1 MIDMLDAL
9 ILGFSALTAVLGLLW
24 RRKIVNQSETDKS
37 VNKRKRAKRSA
48 VLLSTIGLYVFVSKL
63 FEIIFGKPE
72 SEEISVQLAV
82 PRVTVLGLNL
92 STTIVYTWVIT
103 AVLILLALILRL
115 TLVPKLRDV
124 PRGAQNVL
132 ELAVE
137 TASKYTRNTAHGT
150 GEFLAS
156 YIFTIALFL
165 VSCACVELLGLRTP
179 ASDITL
185 TGALAILTFLFINIY
200 GIKARGFKGRFKLL
214 ASPTP
219 VILPVRIITDLAIPV
234 SLACRLFGN
243 MLGGL
248 VVMDLLYSSLGNFA
262 VGPPGLLGLY
272 FGVFHPLIQA
282 FVFITLTLN
291 YINEVTEIT
300 EATE

>member
-1 MIDMLDAL
+1 MLDAL
-9 ILGFSALTAVLGLLW
+9 IMGFSALTAVLGFLW
-24 RRKIVNQSETDKS
+24 RRKLVSHRGEDKS
-37 VNKRKRAKRSA
+37 ANQRKRAKRSA
-48 VLLSTIGLYVFVSKL
+48 ALLTIVGLYVFVSKL
-63 FEIIFGKPE
+63 FEMIFGKPE

-82 PRVTVLGLNL
+82 PRVRILGLNL
-92 STTIVYTWVIT
+92 STTIVYTWGIM

-115 TLVPKLRDV
+115 TLVRKLKDV

-137 TASKYTRNTAHGT
+137 TISRYTKNTAHGT
-150 GEFLAS
+150 GEVLAS
-156 YIFTIALFL
+156 YIFTIAVYL
-165 VSCACVELLGLRTP
+165 VACACVELLGLRTP

-219 VILPVRIITDLAIPV
+219 VILPVHIITDLAIPV

-248 VVMDLLYSSLGNFA
+248 VVMDLLYSSLGNYA
-262 VGPPGLLGLY
+262 VGLPGLVGLY

-300 EATE
+300 EVSE

>member
-1 MIDMLDAL
+1 MI
-9 ILGFSALTAVLGLLW
+9 
-24 RRKIVNQSETDKS
+24 
-37 VNKRKRAKRSA
+37 
-48 VLLSTIGLYVFVSKL
+48 IGLYVFLSKL

-72 SEEISVQLAV
+72 SKEIDVQLAV

-92 STTIVYTWVIT
+92 STTILYTWAIM

-115 TLVPKLRDV
+115 TLVPRLKDV

-137 TASKYTRNTAHGT
+137 TISRYSKNTAHGT
-150 GEFLAS
+150 GEVLAS
-156 YIFTIALFL
+156 YIFTIAVYL
-165 VSCACVELLGLRTP
+165 VACACVELLGLRTP

-214 ASPTP
+214 ASPSP
-219 VILPVRIITDLAIPV
+219 VILPVHIVTDLAIPV

-248 VVMDLLYSSLGNFA
+248 VVMDLLYTSLGNYA
-262 VGPPGLLGLY
+262 VGLPGVVGLY
-272 FGVFHPLIQA
+272 FGAFHPLIQA
-282 FVFITLTLN
+282 FVFIALTLN

-300 EATE
+300 EVTE